1 MNAAKFMKNFLLTAN
16 EEQNVTFSIAD
27 VSGAMSVV
35 EQTIRVMAEAGN
47 EDAQLASTCLESIW
61 LDIWAAYE
69 RGGKSRE
76 MHRSNVSLSIQDRM
90 ALRTA
95 ERLLDQGPEQYPRQR
110 RDDIRSMIDELPSL
124 LNDITLPQGLKEY
137 IARLAREVRIA
148 LDEYDLTGDFKLD
161 IAFARLQTS
170 LNVAATVSK
179 DAESQGKL
187 VGFLKTKVCPC
198 LAAGALA
205 LGAVAD
211 GATVLDY
218 LGVHSQIASS
228 QQASNT
234 SHEQSANDTSQEQ

>member
-1 MNAAKFMKNFLLTAN
+1 MNAAKFVKNFLLTAN

-148 LDEYDLTGDFKLD
+148 LDEYDLTGDFT
-161 IAFARLQTS
+161 RLQTS